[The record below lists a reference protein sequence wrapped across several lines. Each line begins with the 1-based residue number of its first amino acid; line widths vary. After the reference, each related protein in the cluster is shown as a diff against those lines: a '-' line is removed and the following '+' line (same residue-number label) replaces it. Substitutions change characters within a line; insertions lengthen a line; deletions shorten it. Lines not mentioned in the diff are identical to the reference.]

1 MSHIIVLSHITS
13 SFIVAV
19 PQVSF
24 ITKVQIM
31 VPFLNTSRYY
41 YKNKQ
46 NGYIAEFLGVNAS
59 IYYGNSWCDMQSKVS
74 LCKAKYQMTNLKMI
88 FNESGEVKVIFVKSK
103 R

>member
-59 IYYGNSWCDMQSKVS
+59 IYYGNYWCNMQSKVS
-74 LCKAKYQMTNLKMI
+74 NDKFKNDIQ
-88 FNESGEVKVIFVKSK
+88 
-103 R
+103 

>member
-31 VPFLNTSRYY
+31 VPFLNTSGYY

-59 IYYGNSWCDMQSKVS
+59 IYYGNYWCNMQSKVS
-74 LCKAKYQMTNLKMI
+74 NDKFKNDIQ
-88 FNESGEVKVIFVKSK
+88 
-103 R
+103 